1 MSKKDEDLRLY
12 VDYRSLN
19 KITIKNRYAL
29 SLIGK
34 FINRLFDAAIY
45 TKLDIKDIY
54 YRIRIRFGD
63 KWKTAFRTRYGHYE
77 YIMIFFNLINTSAIF
92 QTYINE
98 TLKDYLDIF
107 CMAYFDNICIYN
119 RFIEKY
125 KKYVRLI
132 LERLRQYKF
141 YVKFSKCEF
150 SKIKIQFLKYIVEI
164 NGIQMNSEKMA
175 VIIN

>member
-77 YIMIFFNLINTSAIF
+77 YIMIFFDLTNASATF
-92 QTYINE
+92 
-98 TLKDYLDIF
+98 
-107 CMAYFDNICIYN
+107 
-119 RFIEKY
+119 
-125 KKYVRLI
+125 
-132 LERLRQYKF
+132 
-141 YVKFSKCEF
+141 
-150 SKIKIQFLKYIVEI
+150 
-164 NGIQMNSEKMA
+164 
-175 VIIN
+175 